1 MFPSE
6 AEPLTL
12 DLLVPSLSGEV
23 QCSPHHA
30 VHEALSVIRIK
41 NKTEKLIALV
51 QVRED
56 KLLRGGRRRELLG
69 IILSLGKH
77 T

>member
-12 DLLVPSLSGEV
+12 DLLVPGLSGEV
-23 QCSPHHA
+23 QCSPHHP
-30 VHEALSVIRIK
+30 VHEALLVIRIK
-41 NKTEKLIALV
+41 NKTEKLGALV

-56 KLLRGGRRRELLG
+56 KLLRGGRRQELLG